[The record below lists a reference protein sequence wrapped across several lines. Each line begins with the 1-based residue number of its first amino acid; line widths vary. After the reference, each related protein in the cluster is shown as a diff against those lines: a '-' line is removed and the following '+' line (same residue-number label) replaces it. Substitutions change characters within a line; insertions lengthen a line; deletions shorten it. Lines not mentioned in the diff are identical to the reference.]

1 MSTEDAASD
10 ARSARSLESPAPEL
24 PASESPGPK
33 LPGVGAETRA
43 RLGARRYLGLRASAL
58 LEIGLFLLLAVALD
72 EAVFSGGRYWGV
84 EPHPF
89 WIIVLLAAAQYGTNE
104 GMLAALAASLAFLSG
119 QIPDQELGQDIYA
132 YTLTMAKHPVLWFVT
147 AVTLGELRGRHQRER
162 AELVADLDE
171 TRVHAKGLGEAYRRV
186 ARIKENLEIRV
197 SGQLRTFLSTY
208 ETAKLIERSDPGE
221 VLLAI
226 VDVVRA
232 IVAPEKFSLFLLNN
246 QVLEAAIQ
254 DGWRAD
260 DRFAR
265 TFAKST
271 RLYEEIVED
280 RRIVCLTNEA
290 DEAVLGAEGV
300 LAGPLIRTDT
310 GAVIGMLKVERLDL
324 LDLNVSTVENLRALS
339 TWIGTAYAKA
349 VDASS
354 RAEDLAQSDA
364 RTVLPNRYLAP
375 QQYFLISL
383 GRRQGFDVS
392 ALTLDLANPGD
403 VVPER
408 KAQLADAAAAAV
420 RSALGSSSLAFE
432 QGEGQGGFVVLLPG
446 VGARNAAAAAERLQG
461 ALDTQL
467 RAKAPEARFEARV
480 RTLYQHEGRV

>member
-104 GMLAALAASLAFLSG
+104 GMLAASLAFLSG

-132 YTLTMAKHPVLWFVT
+132 YTLTMAKHPVLWFVA